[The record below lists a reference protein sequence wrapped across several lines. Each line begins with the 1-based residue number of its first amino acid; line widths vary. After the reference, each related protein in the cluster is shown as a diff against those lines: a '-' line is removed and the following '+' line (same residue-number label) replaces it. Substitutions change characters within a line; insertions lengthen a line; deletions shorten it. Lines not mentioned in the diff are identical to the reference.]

1 MKIETMKINKEKR
14 KKKNREIKIN
24 KKQREHEKVEG

>member
-1 MKIETMKINKEKR
+1 MKINKEKR

-24 KKQREHEKVEG
+24 KKQREHEKVEGWK

>member
-14 KKKNREIKIN
+14 KKNREIKIN

>member
-1 MKIETMKINKEKR
+1 MKINKEKR